1 MRNLQGGMGT
11 KTNNASTYRNTAI
24 DNQGS
29 YHGLLPEADVDDS
42 GHSFTSGAAD
52 LTVCS
57 EAHAYSGTHH
67 PVPALAHMR
76 R

>member
-1 MRNLQGGMGT
+1 MRNLQGGMGQ
-11 KTNNASTYRNTAI
+11 KSNNASNYRNTAI
-24 DNQGS
+24 DNQG
-29 YHGLLPEADVDDS
+29 PEADVEGTDS
-42 GHSFTSGAAD
+42 GHSFTSGASD